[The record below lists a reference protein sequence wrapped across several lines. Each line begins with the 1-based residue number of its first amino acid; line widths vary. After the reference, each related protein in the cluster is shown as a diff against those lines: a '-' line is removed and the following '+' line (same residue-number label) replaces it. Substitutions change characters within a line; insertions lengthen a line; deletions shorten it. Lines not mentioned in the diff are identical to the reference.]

1 MRKLI
6 SVVVL
11 SLLTTACAT
20 EPPKPLTEQLTG
32 KSAEEKQEI
41 LRLACLNEAEYS
53 TKEQKKKLRPY
64 STRHRHISD
73 TSETSRL
80 KTLCREMTDEYP
92 AED

>member
-1 MRKLI
+1 MKKKICIILFP
-6 SVVVL
+6 
-11 SLLTTACAT
+11 LLLAACAT
-20 EPPKPLTEQLTG
+20 EPPKPLAAQLEG
-32 KSAEEKQEI
+32 KTLEEKQEI